1 MTRTSRK
8 RKLDTIVLSGSE
20 GEQSTCS
27 HSQVTPAWTYDS
39 LLTLG
44 CRELTLPIA
53 AYSQQHDS
61 HCSYRNLRA
70 KQPDLESLPLQVF
83 QSSLLV
89 PGVKQLTLVFRQLYQ
104 QIVMALTVPCYFAE
118 SRLLQ
123 TCTPKSSAD
132 LAVQKKK
139 VGEVKDWLLADHG
152 PGLLLLSG
160 GVLQLSAAS
169 LLRSPRF
176 VPWHPH
182 CFWVLAGPPGCGKTI
197 TVKTLASELGIEVTE
212 WTTPTPVL
220 WAEHLQQVIC

>member
-8 RKLDTIVLSGSE
+8 RKLETVVLSGSE

-27 HSQVTPAWTYDS
+27 HSQVTPAWAYD
-39 LLTLG
+39 LVLILG

-53 AYSQQHDS
+53 AYSQQHGS
-61 HCSYRNLRA
+61 HCSYRNLHA
-70 KQPDLESLPLQVF
+70 KQPDLESLPLQVLHP
-83 QSSLLV
+83 SLLG
-89 PGVKQLTLVFRQLYQ
+89 PGVQQLTLIFRQLYQ
-104 QIVMALTVPCYFAE
+104 QIVVALTVPCYCAE
-118 SRLLQ
+118 SRLLL

-169 LLRSPRF
+169 LLHSPRF
-176 VPWHPH
+176 APWQLL
-182 CFWVLAGPPGCGKTI
+182 CFVGACR
-197 TVKTLASELGIEVTE
+197 
-212 WTTPTPVL
+212 TTWMRQNHHSQDTG
-220 WAEHLQQVIC
+220 